1 MLQMRHIIQIL
12 ISTIILTMVGC
23 RKSASDNNFPPNNF
37 ETADTLVPPAPGAGM
52 DELNNYAIAQWQ
64 KGNYQEALTYLSI
77 VYKQAKDKRDEAQMA
92 NTLNSLGLVHW
103 RLEDNKSAMEC
114 YVEAAQLAKKQNL
127 TRLLGLTH
135 TNRSLILKEKNFYIS
150 ALEHSKQAIDIF
162 QEDGTSRDL
171 AIAYNNHGQI
181 FKNQSL
187 MDSAR
192 FYYEK
197 ALSIYDTIDYKD
209 GMAATYYNLADVF
222 TSEKMEQQAIQAAE
236 KSLELG
242 IESESKVRISE
253 GYLKLSETYEHF
265 SNADSALKYHKKY
278 SQHQIQLLMS
288 NQSDK
293 LAEYQANLGHEVKL
307 LRIQNLENEKTIVR
321 NQMLIVIGGILILV
335 LIASFLIYRR
345 ISAIRL
351 KKKRLEFELEN
362 SNRILQIKKK
372 ELKNYI
378 VDLTQKNQLIAQLQ
392 QELHNENSNY
402 ESQVAELINQKILT
416 DEDWEKFKSKFQT
429 IYPNFF
435 SKIKLLKSGITEAE
449 IRFLVLLRLKLTP
462 KEMANTLG
470 ISPQSVRVTKLRL
483 KKKLQQENYDSV
495 EDFLAEL

>member
-1 MLQMRHIIQIL
+1 MSHIIQIL
-12 ISTIILTMVGC
+12 VLIIILLLTSISC
-23 RKSASDNNFPPNNF
+23 NSSHPETERKNVDVEEIDSISPPNKN
-37 ETADTLVPPAPGAGM
+37 ADSE
-52 DELNNYAIAQWQ
+52 ELNNYAISQWE

-77 VYKQAKDKRDEAQMA
+77 VYNQVKEKGDEVEMA
-92 NTLNSLGLVHW
+92 NTLNNLGLVHW

-127 TRLLGLTH
+127 QRLLGLTH
-135 TNRSLILKEKNFYIS
+135 TNRALILKEKNIYIS

-162 QEDGTSRDL
+162 KKTKTPRDL

-197 ALSIYDTIDYKD
+197 ALDIYDTIDYKD
-209 GMAATYYNLADVF
+209 GMAATYYNLSDVYTF
-222 TSEKMEQQAIQAAE
+222 KKMEPEAIKAAE

-242 IESESKVRISE
+242 MESQSKVRISE
-253 GYLKLSETYEHF
+253 GYLKLSETYEQF
-265 SNADSALKYHKKY
+265 ANADSALKYHKKY
-278 SQHQIQLLMS
+278 SQHQIQMLMT

-293 LAEYQANLGHEVKL
+293 LAEHQANLGHEVKL

-321 NQMLIVIGGILILV
+321 NRMLLIIGGILIIV
-335 LIASFLIYRR
+335 LIASLFIYRR
-345 ISAIRL
+345 ISTIRI

-378 VDLTQKNQLIAQLQ
+378 VDLTHKNQLIAQLQ
-392 QELHNENSNY
+392 NELQNESSNQEN
-402 ESQVAELINQKILT
+402 QVAQLLNQKILT

-429 IYPNFF
+429 IYPNFLP
-435 SKIKLLKSGITEAE
+435 KIKLLKSVITEAE
-449 IRFLVLLRLKLTP
+449 IRFLVLLRLKLSA

-470 ISPQSVRVTKLRL
+470 ISPQSVRVTKMRL
-483 KKKLQQENYDSV
+483 KKKLQEEDYDSV